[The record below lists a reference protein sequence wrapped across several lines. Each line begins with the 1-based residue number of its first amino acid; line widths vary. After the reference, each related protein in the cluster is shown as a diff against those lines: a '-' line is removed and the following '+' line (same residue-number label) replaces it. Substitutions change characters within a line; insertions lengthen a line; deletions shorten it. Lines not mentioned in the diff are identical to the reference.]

1 MVTIDLTGKTAI
13 ITGAGQGLG
22 ASTASLMARAGARVI
37 VNYFMDTE
45 GDNLRRAEQ
54 TARAIGE
61 MAVVLEADIRD
72 PEAVCKMFDRTI
84 ELFGSVDVLVNN
96 AGIIRDRTVRKMTE
110 EEWQQVIDT
119 NLTGTFHLCREAAKK
134 MVKGGRI
141 VNLSSISGMVGF
153 YGQTNYA
160 ASKAGILGLTRSL
173 SRELAGRGI
182 LVNAVAPG
190 VVPTEM
196 GLSIPEELKTRILK
210 NIPLGRFGEP
220 EEIAHVILFLCSEYA
235 SYITGQVIHVNGGW
249 IG

>member
-1 MVTIDLTGKTAI
+1 MLSIDLSGKTAI
-13 ITGAGQGLG
+13 VTGAGQGIG
-22 ASTASLMARAGARVI
+22 ASTAGLMAKAGARVI
-37 VNYFMDTE
+37 VNYFMDTG
-45 GDNLRRAEQ
+45 GDNLRRAEK

-61 MAVVLEADIRD
+61 RAVVLEADIRD
-72 PEAVCKMFDRTI
+72 PEAVCKMFDKTI

-153 YGQTNYA
+153 YGQANYA
-160 ASKAGILGLTRSL
+160 ASKAGIMGLTRSL
-173 SRELAGRGI
+173 SRELAKRQI
-182 LVNAVAPG
+182 TVNAVAPG
-190 VVPTEM
+190 VVLTEM
-196 GLSIPEELKTRILK
+196 GMTIPEKIKAQMLRS
-210 NIPLGRFGEP
+210 IPLGRFGEP
-220 EEIAHVILFLCSEYA
+220 EEIARVILFLCSDFA
-235 SYITGQVIHVNGGW
+235 SYVTGQVIHINGGW